1 MVVKFFSNK
10 KGGSV
15 KALDYLLNHREKDG
29 TARVLLG
36 DEQLTRNIINS
47 ISFKHKVCVGCL
59 SFEEQNIDEDLKYKI
74 MEDFEKHLFPSLES
88 DQYNILWV
96 EHTDKNRLELNF
108 VIPKIELTRKIA
120 LNPFYHKQDLSRV
133 DVWQNLTNL
142 TYGFTDPKDPAK
154 QRTLQGASKKIS
166 LQKDYEQLD
175 VTLHELVKSGQI
187 KNRDQMIELLNQN
200 QIFVNRVG
208 SDYISIKLPDSK
220 KARRYKGGI
229 YSEEFRSIG
238 EFENIS
244 KRTERRVDEFN
255 RRDTQGEI
263 GFFTNKLNEYT
274 ERKAEYIQSKY
285 KRRVEPKEQTSV
297 SNNGSNESSSID
309 YNNDIL
315 FSIAKSNA
323 KFTDLANTFRFTIY
337 RAKPEVHQ
345 STNKR
350 TNTKPRQNNNIHQD
364 KGELTND
371 SIGTTTKSGI
381 TKERETKYRAYTKA
395 GKTRDGIYQQITAD
409 TESLRSK
416 FTEYSEQQHRNKQSI
431 FRKIGYIGKIIAKL
445 VSELKSRI
453 EGVKIRRPIKP
464 DELGFIAEKIE
475 QKFRI
480 KKKNN

>member
-29 TARVLLG
+29 TARVLVG

-74 MEDFEKHLFPSLES
+74 MSDFEKHLLPSLET

-96 EHTDKNRLELNF
+96 EHTDKGRLELNF

-154 QRTLQGASKKIS
+154 ERTLQGASKKIS
-166 LQKDYEQLD
+166 LQKDYEELD
-175 VTLHELVKSGQI
+175 ITLHELVKSGQI
-187 KNRDQMIELLNQN
+187 KNREQMIELLNEN
-200 QIFVNRVG
+200 QIFVNRTG
-208 SDYISIKLPDSK
+208 ADYISLKLPDSK

-244 KRTERRVDEFN
+244 KRTEQRIDEYN
-255 RRDTQGEI
+255 RRDTQSEI
-263 GFFTNKLNEYT
+263 RFYTNKLNEYT

-285 KRRVEPKEQTSV
+285 KRRIESKKQIPVGDNWNIK
-297 SNNGSNESSSID
+297 SNNID
-309 YNNDIL
+309 YINDIL
-315 FSIAKSNA
+315 FSVAKSNQR
-323 KFTDLANTFRFTIY
+323 FTSLANSFKFAIY
-337 RAKPEVHQ
+337 RTKSEIHQ

-350 TNTKPRQNNNIHQD
+350 SDTKSRQNNNIHQNQGLKD
-364 KGELTND
+364 D
-371 SIGTTTKSGI
+371 SIGTTTKSGA
-381 TKERETKYRAYTKA
+381 TKEREAKYRAYKKA

-409 TESLRSK
+409 TEALRTK
-416 FTEYSEQQHRNKQSI
+416 LGEYNEEEQRAKQSI
-431 FRKIGYIGKIIAKL
+431 IAKIANIGRIISELANKIKIKMDSLKIGE
-445 VSELKSRI
+445 V
-453 EGVKIRRPIKP
+453 IK
-464 DELGFIAEKIE
+464 DETIDLLETKTNNT
-475 QKFRI
+475 KRI
-480 KKKNN
+480 KK

>member
-47 ISFKHKVCVGCL
+47 IYFKHKVCVGCL
-59 SFEEQNIDEDLKYKI
+59 SFEEKNIDEDLKYKL
-74 MEDFEKHLFPSLES
+74 MGDFEKYLLPSLES

-96 EHTDKNRLELNF
+96 EHVDKGRLELNF

-142 TYGFTDPKDPAK
+142 TYGFSDPKDPAK
-154 QRTLQGASKKIS
+154 ERTLQGASKKIS

-175 VTLHELVKSGQI
+175 ITLHELVKSGQI
-187 KNRDQMIELLNQN
+187 KNRDQMIELLNEN

-208 SDYISIKLPDSK
+208 SDYISLKLPDSK

-244 KRTERRVDEFN
+244 KRTERRIDEYN
-255 RRDTQGEI
+255 RRDTQSEI
-263 GFFTNKLNEYT
+263 RFYTNKLNEYT
-274 ERKAEYIQSKY
+274 QRKAEYIQSKY
-285 KRRVEPKEQTSV
+285 KRRI
-297 SNNGSNESSSID
+297 ESKKQIPVGNHWSDEYNSFD

-315 FSIAKSNA
+315 FSVAKSNQR
-323 KFTDLANTFRFTIY
+323 FTNLANTFRFTVL
-337 RAKPEVHQ
+337 RAKPKVHK

-350 TNTKPRQNNNIHQD
+350 SNTKPRQINNIYQN
-364 KGELTND
+364 KGVKND
-371 SIGTTTKSGI
+371 STRATTKSGI
-381 TKERETKYRAYTKA
+381 IKKREAQYRAYKKA
-395 GKTRDGIYQQITAD
+395 GKTGDGVYKQVTAD
-409 TESLRSK
+409 AENLRVK
-416 FTEYSEQQHRNKQSI
+416 LGEYCGEQQRVKQSI
-431 FRKIGYIGKIIAKL
+431 ISKIANIGRIIAKL
-445 VSELKSRI
+445 VNKLK
-453 EGVKIRRPIKP
+453 IKM
-464 DELGFIAEKIE
+464 DSLNIGEVIKENFDLVETITKNT
-475 QKFRI
+475 KRI
-480 KKKNN
+480 KK

>member
-29 TARVLLG
+29 TARVLVG

-74 MEDFEKHLFPSLES
+74 MSDFEKHLLPSLET

-96 EHTDKNRLELNF
+96 EHTDKGRLELNF

-154 QRTLQGASKKIS
+154 ERTLQGASKKIS
-166 LQKDYEQLD
+166 LQKDYEELD
-175 VTLHELVKSGQI
+175 ITLHELVKSGQI
-187 KNRDQMIELLNQN
+187 KNREQMIELLNEN
-200 QIFVNRVG
+200 QIFVNRTG
-208 SDYISIKLPDSK
+208 ADYISLKLPDSK

-238 EFENIS
+238 EFESICE
-244 KRTERRVDEFN
+244 RTERRVDEYN
-255 RRDTQGEI
+255 RRDTQSEI
-263 GFFTNKLNEYT
+263 RFYTNKLNEYT

-285 KRRVEPKEQTSV
+285 KRRIESKKQIPVGDNWNIK
-297 SNNGSNESSSID
+297 SNNID
-309 YNNDIL
+309 YINDIL
-315 FSIAKSNA
+315 FSVAKSNQR
-323 KFTDLANTFRFTIY
+323 FTSLANSFKFAIY
-337 RAKPEVHQ
+337 RTKSEIHQ

-350 TNTKPRQNNNIHQD
+350 SDTKSRQNNNIHQNQGLKD
-364 KGELTND
+364 D
-371 SIGTTTKSGI
+371 SIGTTTKSGA
-381 TKERETKYRAYTKA
+381 TKEREAKYRAYKKA

-409 TESLRSK
+409 TEALRTK
-416 FTEYSEQQHRNKQSI
+416 LGEYNEEEQRAKQSI
-431 FRKIGYIGKIIAKL
+431 IAKIANIGRIISELANKIKIKMDSLKIGE
-445 VSELKSRI
+445 V
-453 EGVKIRRPIKP
+453 IK
-464 DELGFIAEKIE
+464 DETIDLLETKTNNT
-475 QKFRI
+475 KRI
-480 KKKNN
+480 KK

>member
-29 TARVLLG
+29 TARVLIG

-74 MEDFEKHLFPSLES
+74 MEDFEKHLLPSLET

-96 EHTDKNRLELNF
+96 EHTDKGRLELNF
-108 VIPKIELTRKIA
+108 VIPKIELSRKIA

-154 QRTLQGASKKIS
+154 ERTLQGASKKIS
-166 LQKDYEQLD
+166 LQKDYEKLD
-175 VTLHELVKSGQI
+175 VTLHELVKNGQI

-229 YSEEFRSIG
+229 YCEEFRKIG
-238 EFENIS
+238 DFERICQDIQS
-244 KRTERRVDEFN
+244 RLYEFN
-255 RRDTQGEI
+255 RRDPQSEI
-263 GFFTNKLNEYT
+263 RFYRDKLNEYT
-274 ERKAEYIQSKY
+274 HRKVEYIQSKY
-285 KRRVEPKEQTSV
+285 PRRVESKEQISV
-297 SNNGSNESSSID
+297 DNNRNNESNSID
-309 YNNDIL
+309 CNNDIL
-315 FSIAKSNA
+315 FTNER
-323 KFTDLANTFRFTIY
+323 FTDLENTFKSSIY
-337 RAKPEVHQ
+337 TRKSEVYK

-350 TNTKPRQNNNIHQD
+350 SDTKSRQINHIHQNQGI
-364 KGELTND
+364 KND
-371 SIGTTTKSGI
+371 SIGTTTKSRI
-381 TKERETKYRAYTKA
+381 TKEREAQYGAYLKNR
-395 GKTRDGIYQQITAD
+395 KTRDTVYQQIVGD
-409 TESLRSK
+409 TESLRNK
-416 FTEYSEQQHRNKQSI
+416 FAEYSEQQYRNKQSI
-431 FRKIGYIGKIIAKL
+431 FRKIGDIGRIIARFA
-445 VSELKSRI
+445 SELKRRI
-453 EGVKIRRPIKP
+453 EGMKISTVIKP
-464 DELGFIAEKIE
+464 NELGFITEIDSE
-475 QKFRI
+475 FD
-480 KKKNN
+480 KKVRRKK